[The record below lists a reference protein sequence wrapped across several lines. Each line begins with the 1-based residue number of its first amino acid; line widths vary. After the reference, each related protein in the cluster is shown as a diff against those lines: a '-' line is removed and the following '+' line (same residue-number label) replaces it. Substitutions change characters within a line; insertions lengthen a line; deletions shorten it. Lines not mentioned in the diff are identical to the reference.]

1 MPTDA
6 NPCEQVGNHLLLK
19 IVACFFFFSCKPSR
33 GIGSLCFLST
43 LPTSSKRQRCSAI
56 IIWVSREDGTRG
68 SRDRGHSG
76 KQGQTAPGEAGT
88 GVTQG
93 CRERAARGTRAQ
105 SHGAQ
110 YSFSRLP
117 FCGEKSFSL
126 AMAKVLVCQS
136 RGVPPEKSHFP
147 TSWTLRCL
155 PTLTK
160 HCVLINV
167 RGSLL
172 SCPVSWAHC
181 VSVEIYETMPQ
192 TPEETP

>member
-19 IVACFFFFSCKPSR
+19 IVACLFFFSCKPSR
-33 GIGSLCFLST
+33 GIGCLCFLST

-68 SRDRGHSG
+68 GRDRRHSG
-76 KQGQTAPGEAGT
+76 
-88 GVTQG
+88 TQG
-93 CRERAARGTRAQ
+93 EMAARGTRAQ

-117 FCGEKSFSL
+117 FCGEQSFSL
-126 AMAKVLVCQS
+126 ATAKVLVCQS

-147 TSWTLRCL
+147 TSRTLRCL

-181 VSVEIYETMPQ
+181 VSEEIYETMPQ
-192 TPEETP
+192 TPEETL